1 MSVETHSKERWATRV
16 GLILAMAGN
25 AVGLG
30 NFLRF
35 PVQAAQNGG
44 GTFMIPY
51 FVSFLLLGIPLMW
64 IEWTIG
70 RFGGQQGHGSLP
82 GMFDALTDRKKP
94 WAKYLGV
101 LGLIIPL
108 VIFIYYTYVVSW
120 MLGFSVFSL
129 TGDYFGFAEIGQMR
143 DFLYNFQNIF
153 EASPALG
160 GVPALALLFFVAT
173 LVFLGWVLS
182 RGISGGIEK
191 LALIGM
197 PLLFLFAIV
206 LVVRVLTLPESAASP
221 AEGLNFIWNPEWSSL
236 SNPKVW
242 LAAAGQVFFTLSLGA
257 GHVHAYASY
266 LDADDDITLTGLST
280 AATNEFAEIV
290 LGGTIAITAA
300 VVFFGIQGA
309 VGIAEGGTYDLGIV
323 GMAVVFQ
330 GLPGP
335 EIWGQIFGFL
345 WFFLLFVGGIT
356 SCVAL
361 ATPSMAFL
369 QEEFEFTR
377 RKAAYG
383 IMALAFSLGLAHVV
397 FYQNG
402 FMNEWDYW
410 AGTFG
415 LVALA
420 TIEMVLFVK
429 YFGLDRGW
437 EWMHRG
443 ADLRVPEV
451 YRPVMKYITPLFLLV
466 LLGWWGATE
475 AVDVLMMQDVANPEN
490 LPFRWASRILIVAM
504 LAGLVW
510 LIRRAW
516 QKKDNAGVPVG
527 VACTSCGIR
536 NSPEDDRCFACG
548 ADLPSGSQS
557 A

>member
-1 MSVETHSKERWATRV
+1 MSSDTHSKEHWATRI

-64 IEWTIG
+64 MEWTIG
-70 RFGGQQGHGSLP
+70 RYGGTKGHGSLP
-82 GMFDALTDRKKP
+82 GMFDALVDREKP

-120 MLGFSVFSL
+120 MLGFSFFSI
-129 TGDYFGFAEIGQMR
+129 TGDYFGFADIGQMR

-160 GVPALALLFFVAT
+160 GVPALALIFFLIT
-173 LVFLGWVLS
+173 LGFLGWVLAK
-182 RGISGGIEK
+182 GISGGIEK
-191 LALIGM
+191 LALIGVPM
-197 PLLFLFAIV
+197 LFLFAIV
-206 LVVRVLTLPESAASP
+206 LMIRVLTLPEAAATPSQ
-221 AEGLNFIWNPEWSSL
+221 GLNFIWDPQWSSL
-236 SNPKVW
+236 SQPSVW

-266 LDADDDITLTGLST
+266 LDAKDDITLTGLST

-300 VVFFGIQGA
+300 VVFFGVQGA
-309 VGIAEGGTYDLGIV
+309 VNIAEAGTYDLGIV

-335 EIWGQIFGFL
+335 EIWGRLFGFF
-345 WFFLLFVGGIT
+345 WFFLLFIGGVT

-369 QEEFEFTR
+369 QEEFDWP
-377 RKAAYG
+377 RKKASYS
-383 IMALAFSLGLAHVV
+383 IMAVAFTLGLAHVV

-420 TIEMVLFVK
+420 TIEVFIFV
-429 YFGLDRGW
+429 YIFGLDRGW
-437 EWMHRG
+437 EWMHKG
-443 ADLRVPEV
+443 ADLQVLGV
-451 YRPVMKYITPLFLLV
+451 YKPVMKYVTPAFLAVILLWWGGTQAIDV
-466 LLGWWGATE
+466 LL
-475 AVDVLMMQDVANPEN
+475 MQDVANPEN
-490 LPFRWASRILIVAM
+490 LPYRWASRLTIVGITAGACYLIKKA
-504 LAGLVW
+504 W
-510 LIRRAW
+510 DRR
-516 QKKDNAGVPVG
+516 
-527 VACTSCGIR
+527 
-536 NSPEDDRCFACG
+536 
-548 ADLPSGSQS
+548 
-557 A
+557 

>member
-1 MSVETHSKERWATRV
+1 MSSDTHSQEHWATRI

-64 IEWTIG
+64 MEWTIG
-70 RFGGQQGHGSLP
+70 RYGGTKGHGSLP
-82 GMFDALTDRKKP
+82 GMFDALVDREKP

-120 MLGFSVFSL
+120 MLGFSFFSI
-129 TGDYFGFAEIGQMR
+129 TGDYFGFADIGQMR

-160 GVPALALLFFVAT
+160 GVPALALLFFLVT
-173 LVFLGWVLS
+173 LLFLGWVLS

-191 LALIGM
+191 LALIGVPM
-197 PLLFLFAIV
+197 LFLFAIV
-206 LVVRVLTLPESAASP
+206 LMVRVLTLPEAAATPSQ
-221 AEGLNFIWNPEWSSL
+221 GLNFIWDPNWSSL
-236 SNPKVW
+236 SQPSVW

-266 LDADDDITLTGLST
+266 LDAKDDITLTGLST

-300 VVFFGIQGA
+300 VVFFGVQGA

-323 GMAVVFQ
+323 AMAVVFQ

-335 EIWGQIFGFL
+335 EIWGQIFGFF
-345 WFFLLFVGGIT
+345 WFFLLFVGGVT

-369 QEEFEFTR
+369 QEEFDWE
-377 RKAAYG
+377 RKKASYS
-383 IMALAFSLGLAHVV
+383 IMAVAFILGLAHVV
-397 FYQNG
+397 FYQFG

-420 TIEMVLFVK
+420 TIEVFIFV
-429 YFGLDRGW
+429 YIFGLDRGW
-437 EWMHRG
+437 EWMHKG
-443 ADLRVPEV
+443 ADLQVLGV
-451 YRPVMKYITPLFLLV
+451 YKPVMKYVTPAFLAVILLWWGGTQAIDV
-466 LLGWWGATE
+466 LL
-475 AVDVLMMQDVANPEN
+475 MQDVADPEN
-490 LPFRWASRILIVAM
+490 LPYRWASRITILGIAAGACYLIKKA
-504 LAGLVW
+504 W
-510 LIRRAW
+510 DRR
-516 QKKDNAGVPVG
+516 Q
-527 VACTSCGIR
+527 
-536 NSPEDDRCFACG
+536 
-548 ADLPSGSQS
+548 
-557 A
+557 